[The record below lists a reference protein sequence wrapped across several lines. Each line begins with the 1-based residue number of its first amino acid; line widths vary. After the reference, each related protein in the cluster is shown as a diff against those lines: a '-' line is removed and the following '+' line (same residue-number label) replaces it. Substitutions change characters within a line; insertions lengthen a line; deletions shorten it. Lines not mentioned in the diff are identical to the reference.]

1 VESDDFIRCVEVL
14 ADDAARAG
22 RLAWS
27 DVVRVTTARGLGD
40 EVSHVAAALGDL
52 DIEVTGAP
60 VGLGAPRPESARL
73 DVGTLPASMRSH
85 VILTAEQ
92 EVVLGRRIQL
102 GLRAAERAESEDRA
116 PDPDESA
123 LIADGTVARDELITS
138 NVRLVVSVVRR
149 YAHNA
154 GDLEF
159 DDLVQEG
166 VKGLHRAA
174 VKFDP
179 EKGYKYS
186 TYANWWIRQHVE
198 RAIDDTGSTI
208 RLPVHLCTEVRKVE
222 HYARDFEVR
231 NGRRATLQELA
242 AGVGQDP
249 ARVQAL
255 LDWSMPVV
263 RLDSPLNSDEG
274 GFKTLGDVVLAA
286 TEPGPEEL
294 VADSL
299 VAAKLRRRL
308 ASVLDP
314 RSLRIVEGRF
324 GFRGAEELTLE
335 SLGAE
340 FSITRERVRQIENK
354 ILKVLRE
361 DGEVRALAETVL
373 GRVA

>member
-1 VESDDFIRCVEVL
+1 MERDDFIRCVEVL

-22 RLAWS
+22 RLVWS
-27 DVVRVTTARGLGD
+27 DVVRIATARGLGA
-40 EVSHVAAALGDL
+40 EVSLVVAALGDL
-52 DIEVTGAP
+52 DVEVVGAP
-60 VGLGAPRPESARL
+60 AGLGAPRSTNARS

-85 VILTAEQ
+85 LILSAEQ
-92 EVVLGRRIQL
+92 ETALGRRIQL
-102 GLRAAERAESEDRA
+102 GLRTAEKAEAEGRA
-116 PDPDESA
+116 PDPGENA
-123 LIADGTVARDELITS
+123 LIRDGVLARDELITS

-149 YAHNA
+149 YVHNA

-159 DDLVQEG
+159 DDLIQEG

-179 EKGYKYS
+179 ELGYKFS

-222 HYARDFEVR
+222 HYAREFEVR

-242 AGVGQDP
+242 VGVEQDP

-263 RLDSPLNSDEG
+263 RLDSPLNSDEAG
-274 GFKTLGDVVLAA
+274 VATLGDVVLAA

-324 GFRGAEELTLE
+324 GLRGTDELTLE
-335 SLGAE
+335 SLGEE
-340 FSITRERVRQIENK
+340 FGITRERVRQIENR

-361 DGEVRALAETVL
+361 DREVRALAESLL